1 MTNDTNKGPILRTK
15 LHRPPAPSDHV
26 HRSRLSEY
34 LDKQREQ
41 PLTLISAPAGYGKST
56 LVSCWLGSCD
66 SPSAWLSLD
75 ENDNDLRQ
83 FLSYF
88 IAAVE
93 TIFPNTVSATNTLVD
108 APTLPPISTLV
119 GSLANELDTIEQD
132 FILALDDIHCIQEKS
147 VHHFLSDLLRHPPRP
162 MHLVLIG
169 RRDPMLNIATLRAR
183 SHLAEIRLQDLRF
196 TATETAAYLRQV
208 LKQQIDEDIAVAWS
222 QNTEGWVTG
231 LRLAALS
238 IQHRGDFKTIPPE
251 LQGGIQYVMEY
262 LFSEILSHQQT
273 DIRKYLLK
281 SSILDRFCAPLC
293 DATFSADAEPGNAQN
308 GARQFI
314 AWLKKENLFLI
325 NLDAED
331 QWFRYHHLFK
341 DLLNRQLRRHYSA
354 GDIKTLHSKASEWFE
369 FEGLIAESIKHALSA
384 GDVTR
389 VAKIVESHG
398 HLAMEKDKWFVLRR
412 WLDILPHHIIQQRPE
427 LLLAETWVLCF
438 ELKFDMIESNVE
450 KIEALLDDAPS
461 DSKALAEVAFFRCY
475 LANAQGDGAAGVQYG
490 EQARGAF
497 PVNPGMAAGEVIMYY
512 TLAHQM
518 VGDSDTALEILR
530 TEGTALTEKPGD
542 LYLTRVFAAEA
553 FIHLLDGRLLAAGTA
568 TDRLE
573 TVARRSRSRHAQAW
587 CDYLHALYHLN
598 RYELE
603 HALRY
608 FILAKERRDTVDRK
622 VAIETQVGLALTYQF
637 MQRPDDARR
646 IAEELIKFSRELQ
659 DPPHETVAE
668 SCQARLALLQGN
680 QETALAWASSVTCQ
694 PDAAALFFWL
704 EEPSVTRSR
713 VQVASGGKENL
724 RKAIKTLDILR
735 RQVVS
740 LHFTCQNIEL
750 AVLQSLAL
758 ERLGRSDQAF
768 HALEE
773 AVALAEPGG
782 WIRPF
787 VEAGSPMVDLLM
799 RLREQNISV
808 DCIDKLLAAF
818 PEPESKLP
826 LPDLGATN
834 DEREFESKA
843 VAQIPN
849 SKSQIPNP
857 LIEPLTNRELDVLEL
872 LAQRLQNKEIAE
884 KLFVSPATVKSHLE
898 SIYQKLNVSK
908 RREAVDKA
916 YALKII
922 TRR

>member
-1 MTNDTNKGPILRTK
+1 
-15 LHRPPAPSDHV
+15 
-26 HRSRLSEY
+26 
-34 LDKQREQ
+34 
-41 PLTLISAPAGYGKST
+41 
-56 LVSCWLGSCD
+56 
-66 SPSAWLSLD
+66 
-75 ENDNDLRQ
+75 
-83 FLSYF
+83 
-88 IAAVE
+88 
-93 TIFPNTVSATNTLVD
+93 
-108 APTLPPISTLV
+108 
-119 GSLANELDTIEQD
+119 
-132 FILALDDIHCIQEKS
+132 
-147 VHHFLSDLLRHPPRP
+147 
-162 MHLVLIG
+162 
-169 RRDPMLNIATLRAR
+169 MLNIATLRAR
-183 SHLAEIRLQDLRF
+183 SQLAEVRLQDLRF
-196 TATETAAYLRQV
+196 TAGETAAYLRQIM
-208 LKQQIDEDIAVAWS
+208 KKQIDENVAAAWS
-222 QNTEGWVTG
+222 EKTEGWVVG

-238 IQHRGDFKTIPPE
+238 IQHGGEFKTLPIE
-251 LQGGIQYVMEY
+251 LKGGTQYVMEY
-262 LFSEILSHQQT
+262 LFSEVISHQPFG
-273 DIRKYLLK
+273 IRDYLFK
-281 SSILDRFCAPLC
+281 TSILDRFCAPLC
-293 DATFSADAEPGNAQN
+293 DAMIGTGVEPGNAQN

-354 GDIKTLHSKASEWFE
+354 GDIKTLHSRASEWFE
-369 FEGLIAESIKHALSA
+369 FEGLITESIKHALSA

-389 VAKIVESHG
+389 VAKIVERHR

-427 LLLAETWVLCF
+427 LLIAETWVLCF
-438 ELKFDMIESNVE
+438 EIKFDMIESNVE
-450 KIEALLDDAPS
+450 KIEALFDDAPS

-542 LYLTRVFAAEA
+542 LYLTRVFGAEA

-568 TDRLE
+568 TNRLE
-573 TVARRSRSRHAQAW
+573 TVARRSRSHHAQAW
-587 CDYLHALYHLN
+587 CDYLHALNHLN

-724 RKAIKTLDILR
+724 RKAIKTLDMLR

-787 VEAGSPMVDLLM
+787 VEVGPSMADLLM
-799 RLREQNISV
+799 RLRQQNVSV
-808 DCIDKLLAAF
+808 DYIERILAAF
-818 PEPESKLP
+818 PDTASKTP
-826 LPDLGATN
+826 LPDLRSTN
-834 DEREFESKA
+834 DEREFEVETVTPIQNPKSKI
-843 VAQIPN
+843 QN
-849 SKSQIPNP
+849 S

-884 KLFVSPATVKSHLE
+884 KLFISSATVKSHLE

-908 RREAVDKA
+908 RREAVDRASK
-916 YALKII
+916 LGIL
-922 TRR
+922 T